1 MGERNAKRGR
11 SASTSMARSEHLPID
26 LILKARGWRSMKSYV
41 KHCDKPI
48 EENKFAE
55 AILQSGN
62 VIRNKIVI
70 RVAFNS
76 ISEYYNTNVF
86 VFPRV
91 CTLNELEF

>member
-26 LILKARGWRSMKSYV
+26 LILKAQGWRSMKSYV

-55 AILQSGN
+55 A
-62 VIRNKIVI
+62 IRNKIVI